1 MNAEEQV
8 CPACGL
14 RSPWEKPPRKCPG
27 CDWVFPDISHPESVV
42 IEGHTR
48 GLWGSIKGHF
58 VVIGR
63 DVRIGRGSVVW
74 NLVYIGAGAQIGE
87 KVKIGSMTH
96 IDYDTIIG
104 DRTLVEGCVY
114 IPPLS
119 RIGRGCFLGPN
130 VTLTN
135 DPYPPS
141 GRDSEA
147 KVLEGVTIED
157 GAIIGA
163 MACIRAGVTVHRRA
177 VVGMG
182 AVVTKDVPE
191 EVVVLGNPA
200 RVHSTREEYETKRK
214 VWLRRKGLINSR
226 EEAHEL

>member
-1 MNAEEQV
+1 MKAGEQI

-27 CDWVFPDISHPESVV
+27 CDWVFPDVSHPESVT

-48 GLWGSIKGHF
+48 SLWGSIKGRF
-58 VVIGR
+58 VIIGPE
-63 DVRIGRGSVVW
+63 VKIGRGSVVW
-74 NLVYIGAGAQIGE
+74 NLVYIGARAQIGE
-87 KVKIGSMTH
+87 EVKIGSMTH
-96 IDYDTIIG
+96 IDYETVIG
-104 DRTLVEGCVY
+104 DRTLIEGCAY

-119 RIGRGCFLGPN
+119 RIGRDCFLGPN

-135 DPYPPS
+135 DPYPPT
-141 GRDSEA
+141 GRDLGA

-163 MACIRAGVTVHRRA
+163 AACIRAGVTIHKRA

-182 AVVTKDVPE
+182 AVVTRDVPQ

-200 RVHSTREEYETKRK
+200 KFHSTREAYEA
-214 VWLRRKGLINSR
+214 RRKEWMRRMLSK
-226 EEAHEL
+226 E